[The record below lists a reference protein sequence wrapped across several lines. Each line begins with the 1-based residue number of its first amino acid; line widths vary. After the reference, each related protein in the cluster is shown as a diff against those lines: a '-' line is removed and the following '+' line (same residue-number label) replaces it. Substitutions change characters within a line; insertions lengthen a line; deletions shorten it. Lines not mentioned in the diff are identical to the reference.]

1 MKKSQKWILIS
12 MVIIPAIILAIT
24 IPKDISIKEF
34 PLWAIIG
41 IPILILL
48 TPFSFLLGQ
57 RFAQRAVYDTPLQKQ
72 KKNILTIWGI
82 YTIFIAIILIIL
94 YYVRYQSFW
103 TTLLILLVPWFFM
116 IFGNFRI
123 LFPKKKESTEKDH
136 HQN

>member
-1 MKKSQKWILIS
+1 

-34 PLWAIIG
+34 PLWAMIV
-41 IPILILL
+41 IPVLILIA
-48 TPFSFLLGQ
+48 PFSFLLEQ
-57 RFAQRAVYDTPLQKQ
+57 RFAQRAVYGAPLQKQ
-72 KKNILTIWGI
+72 KKNILTIWSI

-103 TTLLILLVPWFFM
+103 TTLLILSVPWFFM

-123 LFPKKKESTEKDH
+123 FFPKKESTEEDH